1 MRVVYLETSALL
13 RVVLQEPQGHEVED
27 RLRVSD
33 YVLASRLLQV
43 EARRALIRVQL
54 DHPEVEKVMPDL
66 QRELDVLW
74 PKVSFFEITRD
85 ICDLAG
91 RIAPRSRLRTL
102 DAIHLATFRR
112 VRRIHGDVEMLTY
125 DDRLL
130 REL

>member
-13 RVVLQEPQGHEVED
+13 RVVFQEPQGHEVEE

-54 DHPEVEKVMPDL
+54 DLPEVEKVMPDL